1 MNVKM
6 DKQQET
12 QYKPQVYQ
20 LRRGWQNRC
29 EYRQDNYQ
37 PRNRSYSRDQ
47 NMSYRGR
54 GNYDRS
60 YRSNYR
66 GRVRK
71 NYRYDNR
78 QGNYRQNDRH
88 GN

>member
-1 MNVKM
+1 MERNSDSIDKLTSLASKMNVKM
-6 DKQQET
+6 DKQCET

-20 LRRGWQNRC
+20 GRKRGQNRH

-60 YRSNYR
+60 YSLIIE
-66 GRVRK
+66 VE
-71 NYRYDNR
+71 
-78 QGNYRQNDRH
+78 
-88 GN
+88 